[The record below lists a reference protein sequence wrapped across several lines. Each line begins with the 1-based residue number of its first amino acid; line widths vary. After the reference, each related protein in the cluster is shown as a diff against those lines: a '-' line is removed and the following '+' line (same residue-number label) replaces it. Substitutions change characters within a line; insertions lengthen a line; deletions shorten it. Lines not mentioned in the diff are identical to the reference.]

1 MGPMMH
7 STEDLALVQSDAK
20 TTIQNMVQKGATEK
34 DCQNLAEKTCK
45 EVEVEV
51 RTDQALVNRQKT
63 GRHCMSLGV
72 KAERR
77 AHLHWRRTRTTHHN
91 MRRKVTIAYHKRVT
105 ISSQTYSSLRHGKC
119 GFVFNSR
126 SYRTTRATYIRA
138 KRIEMTWRGRVSE
151 AWKAY
156 LRMKSIRIR
165 QQHRC
170 HCSTKAALERVW
182 RIVTDKK
189 RKARQAKAYAKCK
202 MMQCVLKGTKLT
214 SGVCKGVL
222 KIVRKKT
229 LYHVTRRTN
238 CSRHAYKRGGPKPV
252 VYQHCNFGGYKKVLH
267 HSTDWVRKLGIRN
280 DDLSSI
286 KVPKGKCVTLYEHHK
301 FRGKHWKI
309 CGPRNVKCFVHHR
322 NGGIRGNWNDKV
334 SSIKVTSVNHRVYHE
349 RKSKVIRERKGKH
362 DERTQKARVRERRA
376 KESKAKER
384 QNKERSK
391 KREVKAKER
400 HAKAVKR
407 ERAAKAQERR
417 SKELRHKERTSK
429 HRERVNK
436 QAVRKRSF
444 RCGTRVVTSNHAGV
458 IRVAPHRGYTM
469 TGGGMINNYRHW
481 NARAGFEEMMPE
493 GGNYRCDM
501 GFGAGRLNCY
511 SQSCTMHGGITCR
524 TWSRRLRR
532 SGVMTVSVGAGY
544 TLTGGGIYNHYRHFN
559 ARSGFE
565 ESFPQG
571 NAWRGDMGF
580 GWGDFTVYARGCK
593 ASYGRLHCITRT
605 GPANRN
611 WSQTASCPSGY
622 QLTGCGINNHYRHF
636 NKLSGFEAT
645 HPSGNKCTCDSGFGH
660 GKNTCYARCCKAAA
674 VVKKK

>member
-1 MGPMMH
+1 M
-7 STEDLALVQSDAK
+7 
-20 TTIQNMVQKGATEK
+20 
-34 DCQNLAEKTCK
+34 
-45 EVEVEV
+45 
-51 RTDQALVNRQKT
+51 
-63 GRHCMSLGV
+63 
-72 KAERR
+72 
-77 AHLHWRRTRTTHHN
+77 TTHHN

-126 SYRTTRATYIRA
+126 SYRTTRATYLRA

-182 RIVTDKK
+182 RIVTNKK
-189 RKARQAKAYAKCK
+189 RKARQTKAYAKCK

-238 CSRHAYKRGGPKPV
+238 CSRHAFKRGGPKPV

-267 HSTDWVRKLGIRN
+267 HSTDWVKKLGIRN

-349 RKSKVIRERKGKH
+349 RKSKVGRERKIKH
-362 DERTQKARVRERRA
+362 DERTQKARVREQRA
-376 KESKAKER
+376 KYAKAKER

-391 KREVKAKER
+391 KREVKAKEGR
-400 HAKAVKR
+400 AKAK
-407 ERAAKAQERR
+407 ERHD
-417 SKELRHKERTSK
+417 KELRHKERTSK

-436 QAVRKRSF
+436 QVVRKRSF

-469 TGGGMINNYRHW
+469 
-481 NARAGFEEMMPE
+481 
-493 GGNYRCDM
+493 
-501 GFGAGRLNCY
+501 
-511 SQSCTMHGGITCR
+511 
-524 TWSRRLRR
+524 
-532 SGVMTVSVGAGY
+532 
-544 TLTGGGIYNHYRHFN
+544 
-559 ARSGFE
+559 
-565 ESFPQG
+565 
-571 NAWRGDMGF
+571 
-580 GWGDFTVYARGCK
+580 
-593 ASYGRLHCITRT
+593 
-605 GPANRN
+605 
-611 WSQTASCPSGY
+611 
-622 QLTGCGINNHYRHF
+622 
-636 NKLSGFEAT
+636 
-645 HPSGNKCTCDSGFGH
+645 
-660 GKNTCYARCCKAAA
+660 
-674 VVKKK
+674 

>member
-1 MGPMMH
+1 MG
-7 STEDLALVQSDAK
+7 DAKRALRKKMNEGKYKQALKVLKGGKGCKGAKVWVK
-20 TTIQNMVQKGATEK
+20 TTIAHHAKAKVHLGKMAKALKKCHIGKKNAYKVYKLGKHDEKKFKKG
-34 DCQNLAEKTCK
+34 
-45 EVEVEV
+45 VI
-51 RTDQALVNRQKT
+51 
-63 GRHCMSLGV
+63 
-72 KAERR
+72 
-77 AHLHWRRTRTTHHN
+77 
-91 MRRKVTIAYHKRVT
+91 RRKI
-105 ISSQTYSSLRHGKC
+105 I
-119 GFVFNSR
+119 R
-126 SYRTTRATYIRA
+126 S
-138 KRIEMTWRGRVSE
+138 K
-151 AWKAY
+151 KAP
-156 LRMKSIRIR
+156 
-165 QQHRC
+165 
-170 HCSTKAALERVW
+170 A
-182 RIVTDKK
+182 
-189 RKARQAKAYAKCK
+189 
-202 MMQCVLKGTKLT
+202 
-214 SGVCKGVL
+214 
-222 KIVRKKT
+222 
-229 LYHVTRRTN
+229 
-238 CSRHAYKRGGPKPV
+238 

-267 HSTDWVRKLGIRN
+267 HSTNWVKKLGIRN

-286 KVPKGKCVTLYEHHK
+286 KVPAGKCVILYQHHK

-391 KREVKAKER
+391 KREVKAKEGRAKAKER
-400 HAKAVKR
+400 HDKAVKR

-436 QAVRKRSF
+436 GAARKRSF

-458 IRVAPHRGYTM
+458 IRVGPHRGYTM

-544 TLTGGGIYNHYRHFN
+544 TLTGGGIY
-559 ARSGFE
+559 
-565 ESFPQG
+565 
-571 NAWRGDMGF
+571 
-580 GWGDFTVYARGCK
+580 
-593 ASYGRLHCITRT
+593 
-605 GPANRN
+605 
-611 WSQTASCPSGY
+611 
-622 QLTGCGINNHYRHF
+622 
-636 NKLSGFEAT
+636 
-645 HPSGNKCTCDSGFGH
+645 
-660 GKNTCYARCCKAAA
+660 
-674 VVKKK
+674 